1 MSLAVGLLLRSLP
14 AVAALP
20 VKEWSAKYRNWHYY
34 ADFAVPPGPL
44 GWADTSVIYQLAEAP
59 GIYYMTYTVFDG
71 VGYQVTRAE
80 SSDLLYWKTS
90 ANFIYS
96 PRNGVPPLDWNATEG
111 EFDYGGASFIGPL
124 LNNYSMEAPRVLKRS
139 GGSYWYAYYGQPRRG
154 GLELDPGGSGFARSA
169 DGLDWERAEATPF
182 LATSDPDV
190 RPWEQACEY
199 APYLLESD
207 GQFVVFWNAKGP
219 NAQGQLSEE
228 SGIATLPL
236 SAALPGTQSNRTLWR
251 REPSNPVLKTG
262 LSSEGQYDTYQPY
275 RRCRHH
281 GGLLD
286 RPDPLGEGRHAAVRA
301 RRPPRRPRCQACAQ
315 GVARVP
321 GGSRVHVLHRRRHAR
336 PRNRAPHEP
345 ARAGTIAFAAAWPAH
360 SERPAPCLRLKHAP
374 RC

>member
-169 DGLDWERAEATPF
+169 DGLDWERAEATPC

-262 LSSEGQYDTYQPY
+262 LSSEGQYDTYQAADPKVWWDGDHWTMFY
-275 RRCRHH
+275 FGCCSSHT
-281 GGLLD
+281 GGAAIMVAFSTDLTHWEKD
-286 RPDPLGEGRHAAVRA
+286 DTPLYE
-301 RRPPRRPRCQACAQ
+301 
-315 GVARVP
+315 P
-321 GGSRVHVLHRRRHAR
+321 GGHPAGLDAKHAHKVWLVYR
-336 PRNRAPHEP
+336 GGVGYMFYTAV
-345 ARAGTIAFAAAWPAH
+345 GTHGRGIALLTSQPV
-360 SERPAPCLRLKHAP
+360 PAP
-374 RC
+374 